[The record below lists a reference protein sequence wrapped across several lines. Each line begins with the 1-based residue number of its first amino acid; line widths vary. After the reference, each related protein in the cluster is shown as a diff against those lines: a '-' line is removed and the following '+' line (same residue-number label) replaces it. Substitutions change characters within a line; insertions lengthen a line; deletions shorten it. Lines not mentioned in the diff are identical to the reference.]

1 MKECKKCSKQYDDS
15 FVFCPDC
22 GERLSPS
29 APKISKRNA
38 LLIVCIAAAL
48 LIIGGSVHELSQVK
62 SQKDAIEQSKYDRA
76 LQEYLS
82 ADINRGDLT
91 PFIIGTLQ
99 FIEQATLF
107 THHTLKHKYQTYQK
121 AKEKLTQTPS
131 LSTKNKTTAAI
142 CDILLQAAIFSDIGV
157 SVKEIIETLNI
168 SENTV
173 YNHLKKISEE
183 YLWINKEIRPY
194 RYQLRL

>member
-1 MKECKKCSKQYDDS
+1 MFCPKCGTAFAEGSKKCSKQYDDS

-38 LLIVCIAAAL
+38 LLIVCISAAL

-82 ADINRGDLT
+82 TPTTGDLT
-91 PFIIGTLQ
+91 ILSDWTTRTSRNYLYIEGTVKNTSSKDVRYYEIGSNFWTAAKMSSTPTGQTARTWTPVIPSDLRSCTKR
-99 FIEQATLF
+99 ISATL
-107 THHTLKHKYQTYQK
+107 TSGYT
-121 AKEKLTQTPS
+121 
-131 LSTKNKTTAAI
+131 
-142 CDILLQAAIFSDIGV
+142 
-157 SVKEIIETLNI
+157 
-168 SENTV
+168 
-173 YNHLKKISEE
+173 
-183 YLWINKEIRPY
+183 
-194 RYQLRL
+194 

>member
-1 MKECKKCSKQYDDS
+1 MRHRLCRRQQKCSKQYDDS

-82 ADINRGDLT
+82 TPTTGDLT
-91 PFIIGTLQ
+91 ILSDWTTRTSRNYLYIEGTV
-99 FIEQATLF
+99 
-107 THHTLKHKYQTYQK
+107 
-121 AKEKLTQTPS
+121 
-131 LSTKNKTTAAI
+131 KNTSSK
-142 CDILLQAAIFSDIGV
+142 DVRYYEIGV
-157 SVKEIIETLNI
+157 KFFGPQRKCRRHRLDKRHGPDAGDSQRFEIM
-168 SENTV
+168 
-173 YNHLKKISEE
+173 HKKG
-183 YLWINKEIRPY
+183 
-194 RYQLRL
+194 YQLL

>member
-38 LLIVCIAAAL
+38 LLIVCIAATL
-48 LIIGGSVHELSQVK
+48 LIAGGSAHELSQVK

-82 ADINRGDLT
+82 TPTTGDLT
-91 PFIIGTLQ
+91 ILSDWTTRTSRNYLYIEGTVKNTSSKDVRSYEIGSNFWTAAEMSSTPTGQTARTWTPVIPSDLIPSAQKISVALPAPLKRVVRLQ
-99 FIEQATLF
+99 FHSQNAPFLID
-107 THHTLKHKYQTYQK
+107 
-121 AKEKLTQTPS
+121 PS
-131 LSTKNKTTAAI
+131 T
-142 CDILLQAAIFSDIGV
+142 
-157 SVKEIIETLNI
+157 
-168 SENTV
+168 
-173 YNHLKKISEE
+173 
-183 YLWINKEIRPY
+183 
-194 RYQLRL
+194 

>member
-1 MKECKKCSKQYDDS
+1 MFCPKCGTAFAEGSKKCSKQYDDS

-48 LIIGGSVHELSQVK
+48 LIVGGSVHELSQVK

-82 ADINRGDLT
+82 TPTTGDLT
-91 PFIIGTLQ
+91 ILSDWTTRTSRNYLYIEGTV
-99 FIEQATLF
+99 
-107 THHTLKHKYQTYQK
+107 
-121 AKEKLTQTPS
+121 
-131 LSTKNKTTAAI
+131 KNTSSK
-142 CDILLQAAIFSDIGV
+142 DVRYYEIGV
-157 SVKEIIETLNI
+157 RFLDRSGNVVDTDWTNGTNLNAGDSQRFEIMHKKDISYSNIRLYIKEV
-168 SENTV
+168 S
-173 YNHLKKISEE
+173 
-183 YLWINKEIRPY
+183 
-194 RYQLRL
+194 

>member
-48 LIIGGSVHELSQVK
+48 LIADGSVHELSQVK

-82 ADINRGDLT
+82 TPTTGDLT
-91 PFIIGTLQ
+91 ILSDWTTRTSRNYLYIEGTVKNTSSKDVRYYEIGSN
-99 FIEQATLF
+99 FW
-107 THHTLKHKYQTYQK
+107 
-121 AKEKLTQTPS
+121 
-131 LSTKNKTTAAI
+131 TAAEMSSTPTGQTARTWTPVI
-142 CDILLQAAIFSDIGV
+142 PSDLRASAPKNLGGFTCTVEKGGAATISFSER
-157 SVKEIIETLNI
+157 SI
-168 SENTV
+168 SD
-173 YNHLKKISEE
+173 
-183 YLWINKEIRPY
+183 
-194 RYQLRL
+194 